1 MCDAARV
8 AAAAAAWR
16 GEGGGRGAVCYDC
29 VLCVTE
35 KRWSSL
41 KELSDSCGR
50 SLTEMVDDLRGF
62 DTANAQIAAWLVQKE
77 KMIAFLG
84 PLAAEPVMVRNQIQQ
99 LEVTAMLCS

>member
-1 MCDAARV
+1 
-8 AAAAAAWR
+8 
-16 GEGGGRGAVCYDC
+16 
-29 VLCVTE
+29 
-35 KRWSSL
+35 
-41 KELSDSCGR
+41 
-50 SLTEMVDDLRGF
+50 MVDDLRGF